1 MEIKIMKNTIIING
15 KESQLP
21 FKRWFLDYLE
31 EQTYEDVRIDSI
43 EESYQF
49 YTDFEVMQIAD
60 EYFTEMFYT
69 LEKIEGEKIFVID
82 ENDL

>member
-1 MEIKIMKNTIIING
+1 MKNTIIING

>member
-1 MEIKIMKNTIIING
+1 MMKHTIIITG